1 MRKHTLGLMIVVALC
16 FTATVFAEDTIDPL
30 PSWNSGESKSAIL
43 QFVSR
48 TTEPDSKDFVPE
60 SERIVVFD
68 NDGTLWAEQPM
79 YFQLLFAIDMVKE
92 LAPHHPEWKTKEPFA
107 SILKGDVAA
116 ALRGGEHSILAL
128 VMETHSGVTTD
139 EFEARVRKWITSAQ
153 HPIHKRA
160 IRGMVYKPM
169 LELLSYLRQKGF
181 KAFIVSGGGIEFMRP
196 WVEEVYGIPPERVIG
211 SSVKVQYEER
221 GASPVLVRMPSLN
234 FLDDKE
240 GKPVGIHY
248 HIGRRPIAAFGNSDG
263 DLQMLRWATSGP
275 RPGLALY
282 VHHTD
287 SVREWSYDR
296 DSHVGRLDKGLDE
309 ARSKK
314 WVIVDMKSDW
324 REMFPE

>member
-1 MRKHTLGLMIVVALC
+1 
-16 FTATVFAEDTIDPL
+16 
-30 PSWNSGESKSAIL
+30 
-43 QFVSR
+43 
-48 TTEPDSKDFVPE
+48 
-60 SERIVVFD
+60 
-68 NDGTLWAEQPM
+68 
-79 YFQLLFAIDMVKE
+79 
-92 LAPHHPEWKTKEPFA
+92 
-107 SILKGDVAA
+107 
-116 ALRGGEHSILAL
+116 
-128 VMETHSGVTTD
+128 
-139 EFEARVRKWITSAQ
+139 
-153 HPIHKRA
+153 
-160 IRGMVYKPM
+160 
-169 LELLSYLRQKGF
+169 
-181 KAFIVSGGGIEFMRP
+181 
-196 WVEEVYGIPPERVIG
+196 VYGIPPERVIG

-221 GASPVLVRMPSLN
+221 GAIPVLVRMPSLN

-275 RPGLALY
+275 RPGFALY

-287 SVREWSYDR
+287 SVREWRYDR

>member
-1 MRKHTLGLMIVVALC
+1 MIVVALC
-16 FTATVFAEDTIDPL
+16 FTATGFADDTIDPL

-116 ALRGGEHSILAL
+116 ALRGSEHSILAL

-221 GASPVLVRMPSLN
+221 GAIPVLVRMPSLN

-275 RPGLALY
+275 RPGFALY

-287 SVREWSYDR
+287 SVREWRYDR